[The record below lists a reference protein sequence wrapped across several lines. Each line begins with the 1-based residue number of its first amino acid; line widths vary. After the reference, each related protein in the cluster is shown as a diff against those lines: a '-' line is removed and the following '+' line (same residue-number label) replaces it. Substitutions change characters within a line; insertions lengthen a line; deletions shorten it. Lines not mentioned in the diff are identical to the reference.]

1 MNKAVIACHVFYNEL
16 AALADGHGIDLQLLP
31 QGLHNYVES
40 EKMMAAIQV
49 KIDELEAKKDYD
61 YIILAYGY
69 CSGGVEG
76 LKAKKAGLVI
86 SLLHD
91 CIPMLLGAT
100 GAAAG
105 GGIDDGATY
114 YLSRGWIDCGGDSY
128 KEHLFL
134 IEQLDRLLNRF
145 TRYQQENEGAVV
157 LWPEKDQYQQ
167 KRRKY
172 SPETA
177 ELITYELLKNY
188 RSLTLIDNSNLE
200 SIHLE
205 YAREMHSFLND
216 LLTKH
221 RGEGL
226 RLIIR
231 PGNTELLEKLLFFE
245 QLDADT
251 QKKLFLITAPGEPLH
266 LRKHLLKF

>member
-1 MNKAVIACHVFYNEL
+1 MKKAVIACHVFYQEL
-16 AALADGHGIDLQLLP
+16 TALVGNHDIDVEYLP

-40 EKMMAAIQV
+40 EKMVSVIQA
-49 KIDELEAKKDYD
+49 KIVELEEKKNYD

-76 LKAKKAGLVI
+76 LKAKRAGLVVG
-86 SLLHD
+86 LFHD
-91 CIPMLLGAT
+91 CIPLLLGVS
-100 GAAAG
+100 GDG

-134 IEQLDRLLNRF
+134 IDQLGYLLDKF
-145 TRYQQENEGAVV
+145 DRYQQEYREAVV

-167 KRRKY
+167 NRRKY
-172 SPETA
+172 SPEIA
-177 ELITYELLKNY
+177 EMITFELLKNY
-188 RSLTLIDNSNLE
+188 RSITLIDNDNLMP
-200 SIHLE
+200 IHLE
-205 YAREMHSFLND
+205 YAREMHRFISD
-216 LLTKH
+216 LLAKH

-226 RLIIR
+226 EFIVR
-231 PGNTELLEKLLFFE
+231 PGDLDLLRKLLFFE
-245 QLDADT
+245 QLEPEL
-251 QKKLFLITAPGEPLH
+251 QKKLFLIASPGEPLN